1 MVTEV
6 SHDYDQEG
14 NFHEKGS
21 NLPHEHK
28 VWYTVDEWIFDL
40 HYHGQVNPL
49 NLYPSSL
56 GPLLWCGLLISE
68 SSSIML

>member
-1 MVTEV
+1 MTTIRKET
-6 SHDYDQEG
+6 SMRRDQIY
-14 NFHEKGS
+14 HI
-21 NLPHEHK
+21 EHK
-28 VWYTVDEWIFDL
+28 VWYTVDEWTFDL